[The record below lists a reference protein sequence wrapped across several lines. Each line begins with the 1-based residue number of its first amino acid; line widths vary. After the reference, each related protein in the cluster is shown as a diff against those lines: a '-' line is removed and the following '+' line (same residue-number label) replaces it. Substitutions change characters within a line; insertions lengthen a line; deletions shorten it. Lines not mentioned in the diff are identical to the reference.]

1 MPQTPATSLTL
12 QQQAFCL
19 SWLSNAASDK
29 VDTLANLEAHVR
41 QSVQAF
47 TADNA
52 GRVADWSIAWG
63 PVASSHE
70 GADPTALYYADNMLY
85 AASASVNGAPCLV
98 VAMAGT
104 NEDDAYDWL
113 AEDFSI
119 VRQID
124 WPYGNGGFDGAATP
138 KISHAT
144 ATGVADLLAMKDPKA
159 GGIQA
164 FVGDWTKANPGGTVI
179 FTGHSLGGALSPSL
193 AMATVSQN
201 GGPFADTTLLT
212 LPSAGPTPG
221 NPDFAALYTHFF
233 PTPAPGSANAGP
245 VPFNTDLVNVHDVVP
260 TAWNDVKLTG
270 FFTNTGDL
278 AFKLAMDALL
288 ASLDGLAHGLIG
300 FNTYQP
306 IAHQTFAADPPDVD
320 YNSLQGYFG
329 LIVANHLAAYPT
341 YVGVDDALTETT
353 AAMSRATLRQVQ
365 THAKRLTAAAQ
376 AQSPAQ
382 IPAPAQAS

>member
-1 MPQTPATSLTL
+1 MPQTAATSLTL

-41 QSVQAF
+41 QAVETF
-47 TADNA
+47 LADNA
-52 GRVADWSIAWG
+52 GKIADWSIAWG

-70 GADPTALYYADNMLY
+70 GSDPTALYYADNMLY
-85 AASASVNGAPCLV
+85 AASASVSGAPCLV

-124 WPYGNGGFDGAATP
+124 WPYGNGGFDGAPAP

-144 ATGVADLLAMKDPKA
+144 ATGIADLLAMKDPQA
-159 GGIQA
+159 GGVQA
-164 FVGDWTKANPGGTVI
+164 FVTGWTKANPGGTVI

-193 AMATVSQN
+193 AMAAVAQN
-201 GGPFADTTLLT
+201 GGPFANTTALT

-233 PTPAPGSANAGP
+233 PAPAPGSADGGP
-245 VPFNTDLVNVHDVVP
+245 VPFNTDLVNIHDIVP

-270 FFTNTGDL
+270 FFTNTGDI

-288 ASLDGLAHGLIG
+288 ASLDGLARGLIG
-300 FNTYQP
+300 FHTYAP

-320 YNSLQGYFG
+320 YDSLQGYFG

-341 YVGVDDALTETT
+341 YVGVDDALTDTT
-353 AAMSRATLRQVQ
+353 AAMTRATLRQVQ
-365 THAKRLTAAAQ
+365 THAKRLTAAAKGQ
-376 AQSPAQ
+376 GAV
-382 IPAPAQAS
+382 AQAAQ